1 MNIIISNNSISMIGI
16 TIILSLLICTFP
28 KVVKEIFRGIE
39 E

>member
-16 TIILSLLICTFP
+16 TVILSLLIYTFP
-28 KVVKEIFRGIE
+28 KVVREIFRGIE